1 MKKALV
7 LSLAVVLGLGVAS
20 FAQTLSGSWDTTI
33 GDHPVARRPDH
44 RLGAHRDLRRER
56 LVVHVDD
63 RAR

>member
-33 GDHPVARRPDH
+33 GIQPVARRAHD
-44 RLGAHRDLRRER
+44 RFRAHRDLRRER
-56 LVVHVDD
+56 LVVHVGQ
-63 RAR
+63 RP